1 MRTTVAGTISR
12 PTERAESLTT
22 GAPTPKWID
31 WLTEFLLRNR
41 LGLFALAIVATL
53 VTIWPS
59 TRLTLDESIES
70 FFAPTD
76 PLLRNY
82 VSSKETFGADEFVLV
97 AYETPPPLT
106 TVPGRKAD
114 SVRIKTN
121 EEVLDEI
128 RDFAN
133 VLSKVPG
140 VRPEST
146 QSLHRTLRPF
156 DDALAPINMPP
167 IVRRSLLFPAKLQRL
182 IEMSKKVLLSEDEK
196 TSAIIL
202 RLLPEDPK
210 IPRKET
216 FRRIRE
222 LAAQHNPPASVAGEP
237 LQVHDMFRYVE
248 QDGTVLGLATSGLL
262 IVIILAMFRN
272 MRWVV
277 IPLLIVHMTLVWTK
291 AILVWSGIKLSMV
304 SSMLTSLTTIIG
316 ISTVMH
322 ITVIYREH
330 RASHLSPVEALRE
343 TMRELTVPVFWTI
356 LTTAVGFLSVFT
368 SGIVP
373 VRSFG
378 VMMTIG
384 TMLVIPACLLI
395 IPGGILL
402 GRYETDPKHA
412 PGEAGLVLFLRRLAD
427 WVGRHPISLSFLTIL
442 LSVISAGGCF
452 LLRVETDFSKN
463 FRESSPIVRAITF
476 FESRLGGV
484 GNWEVNFPA
493 PPALTKEFLG
503 QVKGLSEELQKI
515 QLPQGIGLTK
525 VVAINEGIDFV
536 PDVAGDLS
544 DKIEIMNVMQPEY
557 IPSLYNS
564 DRQRMRIV
572 LRAQE
577 QQPAEVKLELI
588 RKVEEISQKY
598 FPEAH
603 ATGLY
608 VLLAN
613 IISSLMSDQLES
625 AVVSVLGIT
634 LCVWFAYRSFGF
646 GIISLA
652 PNVLPILFVVGLMGW
667 ANIPIN
673 IGTAMIASV
682 AIGFTV
688 DSSVHYFS
696 GYVAKRQQGFNRD
709 DAIRET
715 SSHVG
720 RALVLSNFAL
730 IIGFSVL
737 ALSNF
742 IPLVYFGVL
751 VSLAM
756 LGGLVGNLIML
767 PVMLRWLPDG
777 AGIPKLAAAPASEAA
792 AAAASAPPATE
803 SGFSP

>member
-1 MRTTVAGTISR
+1 MAYAADPPLIELPGHSEETPRVRLNR
-12 PTERAESLTT
+12 P
-22 GAPTPKWID
+22 
-31 WLTEFLLRNR
+31 
-41 LGLFALAIVATL
+41 V
-53 VTIWPS
+53 
-59 TRLTLDESIES
+59 LDESKE
-70 FFAPTD
+70 FAR
-76 PLLRNY
+76 LL
-82 VSSKETFGADEFVLV
+82 T
-97 AYETPPPLT
+97 
-106 TVPGRKAD
+106 
-114 SVRIKTN
+114 
-121 EEVLDEI
+121 
-128 RDFAN
+128 
-133 VLSKVPG
+133 KVPG

-146 QSLHRTLRPF
+146 QSLSRTLRPF
-156 DDALAPINMPP
+156 DDATTPIDLPP
-167 IVRRSLLFPAKLQRL
+167 IARRALLFPMRLLQL
-182 IEMSKKVLLSEDEK
+182 VKMSKGVLLSDDEK

-202 RLLPEDPK
+202 RLLPETPRF
-210 IPRKET
+210 PRKET
-216 FRRIRE
+216 FRKIRE
-222 LAAQHNPPASVAGEP
+222 LAAQHDPPASVAGEP

-248 QDGTVLGLATSGLL
+248 QDSTILGLATSGLL

-291 AILVWSGIKLSMV
+291 AILVWSGLRLSMV

-330 RASHLSPVEALRE
+330 RADDKSPIDALRE
-343 TMRELTVPVFWTI
+343 TMRELTIPVWWTI
-356 LTTAVGFLSVFT
+356 VTTAVGFLSVFT
-368 SGIVP
+368 SAITP

-384 TMLVIPACLLI
+384 TMLVVPACLLI

-402 GRYETDPKHA
+402 GRFETDPKHA
-412 PGEAGLVLFLRRLAD
+412 PGEQHLVAFLHRLAD
-427 WVGRHPISLSFLTIL
+427 WVGRHPVSLSLLTIL
-442 LSVISAGGCF
+442 LTVISAWGC
-452 LLRVETDFSKN
+452 LQLRVETDFSKN
-463 FRESSPIVRAITF
+463 FRASSPIVQAITF

-493 PPALTKEFLG
+493 PKELTDEYVENVGKLA
-503 QVKGLSEELQKI
+503 KELQELK
-515 QLPQGIGLTK
+515 LPRGIGITK
-525 VVAINEGIDFV
+525 VVSINEGLDFV
-536 PDVAGDLS
+536 PDVAGSTVQEKVDFL
-544 DKIEIMNVMQPEY
+544 ETLQPEY
-557 IPSLYNS
+557 VPSLYS
-564 DRQRMRIV
+564 RDQERMRIV
-572 LRAQE
+572 LRALE

-588 RKVEEISQKY
+588 RKAEEVTRKY
-598 FPEAH
+598 FPDGR

-613 IISSLMSDQLES
+613 LISSLMSDQLES
-625 AVVSVLGIT
+625 AFVSVAGIT
-634 LCVWFAYRSFGF
+634 LCVWLAYRSLGF
-646 GIISLA
+646 GVISLA

-667 ANIPIN
+667 LDIPVN

-696 GYVAKRQQGFNRD
+696 GYVAKRQKGLSRE

-730 IIGFSVL
+730 IFGFSVL

-777 AGIPKLAAAPASEAA
+777 AGIPKMVPAVTVP
-792 AAAASAPPATE
+792 SAEP
-803 SGFSP
+803 GL

>member
-1 MRTTVAGTISR
+1 MAGTIGR

-22 GAPTPKWID
+22 GVPTPKWID

-41 LGLFALAIVATL
+41 LALFALAVVATL

-70 FFAPTD
+70 FFAPND
-76 PLLRNY
+76 PLLINY
-82 VSSKETFGADEFVLV
+82 VESKQTFGADEFVLV
-97 AYETPPPLT
+97 AYETPPPLKT
-106 TVPGRKAD
+106 TPGRKEGT
-114 SVRIKTN
+114 VRISPN
-121 EEVLDEI
+121 DEVLDEI

-133 VLSKVPG
+133 TLSKVPG

-182 IEMSKKVLLSEDEK
+182 IDMSKKVLLSEDEK

-202 RLLPEDPK
+202 RLLPESDK
-210 IPRKET
+210 TPRKET
-216 FRRIRE
+216 FRKIRE
-222 LAAQHNPPASVAGEP
+222 LAAQHTPPASVAGEP
-237 LQVHDMFRYVE
+237 VQVHDMFRYVE

-272 MRWVV
+272 MRWVI

-291 AILVWSGIKLSMV
+291 AVLVWSGLKLSMV

-330 RASHLSPVEALRE
+330 RAAHHGPVEALRE

-356 LTTAVGFLSVFT
+356 FTTAVGFLSVFT

-384 TMLVIPACLLI
+384 TMLVIPACLFV

-412 PGEAGLVLFLRRLAD
+412 PGEERLVGFLRGLAD
-427 WVGRHPISLSFLTIL
+427 WVGRHPVSLSVLTIV
-442 LSVISAGGCF
+442 LSVVSAWGC
-452 LLRVETDFSKN
+452 LRLRVETDFSKN
-463 FRESSPIVRAITF
+463 FRESSPIVQAITF

-493 PPALTKEFLG
+493 PKELTKEFVEE
-503 QVKGLSEELQKI
+503 VKKLSTELQDIK
-515 QLPQGIGLTK
+515 LPQGLGLTK

-536 PDVAGDLS
+536 PDVAGDFS
-544 DKIEIMNVMQPEY
+544 DKIDILSVMQPEY
-557 IPSLYNS
+557 IPSLYNG
-564 DRQRMRIV
+564 DRERMRIV

-588 RKVEEISQKY
+588 RKVEEVSQKY

-625 AVVSVLGIT
+625 ALVSVVGIT
-634 LCVWFAYRSFGF
+634 LCVWFAYRSLGF
-646 GIISLA
+646 GVISLA

-667 ANIPIN
+667 ADIPVN

-696 GYVAKRQQGFNRD
+696 GYVAKRQQGYNRD

-767 PVMLRWLPDG
+767 PVMLRWLPDD
-777 AGIPKLAAAPASEAA
+777 AGIPKVAVVPAAAVEAPAEA
-792 AAAASAPPATE
+792 PLTE

>member
-1 MRTTVAGTISR
+1 MN
-12 PTERAESLTT
+12 T
-22 GAPTPKWID
+22 GAPAPAWVD
-31 WLTEFLLRNR
+31 RLTEFLLRNR
-41 LGLFALAIVATL
+41 LLLFALAWVATL
-53 VTIWPS
+53 LTIWPS

-70 FFAPTD
+70 FFAESD
-76 PLLRNY
+76 PLLQNY
-82 VSSKETFGADEFVLV
+82 VASKKAFGADEFVLV
-97 AYETPPPLT
+97 AYSADPPLIELPGHSEETP
-106 TVPGRKAD
+106 R
-114 SVRIKTN
+114 VRLN
-121 EEVLDEI
+121 RPVLDES
-128 RDFAN
+128 RDFAR
-133 VLSKVPG
+133 LLTKVPG

-156 DDALAPINMPP
+156 DDATTPIDLPP
-167 IVRRSLLFPAKLQRL
+167 IARRALLFPTRLLQL
-182 IEMSKKVLLSEDEK
+182 LKMSKRVLISEDEK
-196 TSAIIL
+196 TAAIIL
-202 RLLPEDPK
+202 RLLPEDPRY
-210 IPRKET
+210 PRKET
-216 FRRIRE
+216 FRQIRE

-237 LQVHDMFRYVE
+237 VQVHDMFRYVD
-248 QDGTVLGLATSGLL
+248 QDSTILGLATSGLL

-291 AILVWSGIKLSMV
+291 AILVLSGLRLSMV

-330 RASHLSPVEALRE
+330 RADHKSPVEALRE
-343 TMRELTVPVFWTI
+343 TMRELTVPVWWTI
-356 LTTAVGFLSVFT
+356 VTTAIGFLSVFT
-368 SGIVP
+368 SSITP

-384 TMLVIPACLLI
+384 TLLVIPACLLI

-402 GRYETDPKHA
+402 GRFETDPKHA
-412 PGEAGLVLFLRRLAD
+412 PGERHLVAFLHRLAD
-427 WVGRHPISLSFLTIL
+427 WVGRHPISLSALTIL
-442 LSVISAGGCF
+442 LTVISAWGC
-452 LLRVETDFSKN
+452 LQLKVETDFSKN
-463 FRESSPIVRAITF
+463 FRAKSPIVQAITF

-493 PPALTKEFLG
+493 PKVLTDEYIEKVGKLAA
-503 QVKGLSEELQKI
+503 ELQKI
-515 QLPQGIGLTK
+515 TLPQGVGITK
-525 VVAINEGIDFV
+525 VVAINEGLDFV
-536 PDVAGDLS
+536 PDVAGS
-544 DKIEIMNVMQPEY
+544 NVLEKVEFLETLQPEY
-557 IPSLYNS
+557 VPSLYN
-564 DRQRMRIV
+564 QEQGRMRIV
-572 LRAQE
+572 LRALE

-588 RKVEEISQKY
+588 RQAEETTRKY
-598 FPEAH
+598 FPEGQ

-613 IISSLMSDQLES
+613 LISSLMADQLES
-625 AVVSVLGIT
+625 AFISVAGIT
-634 LCVWFAYRSFGF
+634 LCVWLAYRSLGF

-667 ANIPIN
+667 LDIPVN

-696 GYVAKRQQGFNRD
+696 GYVLKRQMGLTRD
-709 DAIRET
+709 EAIRET

-730 IIGFSVL
+730 IFGFSVL

-756 LGGLVGNLIML
+756 LGGLIGNLIML

-777 AGIPKLAAAPASEAA
+777 SGIPKRTPSIAG
-792 AAAASAPPATE
+792 PPVATTE
-803 SGFSP
+803 EISSP